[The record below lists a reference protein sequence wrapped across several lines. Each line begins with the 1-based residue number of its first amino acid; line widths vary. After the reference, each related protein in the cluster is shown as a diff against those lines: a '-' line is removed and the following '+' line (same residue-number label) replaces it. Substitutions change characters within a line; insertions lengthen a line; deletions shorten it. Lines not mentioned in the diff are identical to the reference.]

1 MSLLERLNEDMKHA
15 MKNKEKEKLS
25 VIRMIKAALQNEAI
39 KLGKELSEEEEI
51 TVLSREVKQ
60 RKDSLH
66 EFEKAGRTDLAEKI
80 NTELTYVKE
89 YMPEQLTEDEIKEI
103 VKEAIREVDASS
115 KSDMGKVMAVVMPKV
130 KGKADGSLVNKIVV
144 SELSK

>member
-15 MKNKEKEKLS
+15 MKNKDKEKLS

-80 NTELTYVKE
+80 NTELTYVKA
-89 YMPEQLTEDEIKEI
+89 YMPEQLTEDEIKGI
-103 VKEAIREVDASS
+103 VKEAIREVGASS

>member
-89 YMPEQLTEDEIKEI
+89 YMPKQLTEDEIKEI